1 MRRRSGPSEPDQ
13 IECCTSNSIQ
23 QHEATNG
30 HQSDADAGISAVR
43 HQCAKKETSRQQN
56 GGPDEAN
63 RRGRPD
69 RETIEAPQR
78 QPRGDV
84 HEREQRSVRVTER
97 QHQSPH
103 LIIDIQIP
111 AELEAMQRLEQQA
124 HE

>member
-13 IECCTSNSIQ
+13 IECYTSNSIQ
-23 QHEATNG
+23 QHEAAHR
-30 HQSDADAGISAVR
+30 HQSDANAGISAVR

-78 QPRGDV
+78 QPPRRCSRARTAFRARDRASALV
-84 HEREQRSVRVTER
+84 AASHYRRPDTSRT
-97 QHQSPH
+97 
-103 LIIDIQIP
+103 
-111 AELEAMQRLEQQA
+111 
-124 HE
+124 